1 MFRLNEEQEYIVNE
15 AVKWYYNS
23 YSQVFQFSGGP
34 GTGKSTVLNEIIK
47 RLGLNPLTEIAA
59 MSFIGSAS
67 LVMRLKGLT
76 NAKTIHSWI
85 YNVEEVNAL
94 DENGNIV
101 MDTMLNRPIKV
112 PRFTLVDALPRDIK
126 LIVIDEAY
134 TVPLKMRSQIEK
146 FGIKILA
153 CGDPMQ
159 LPPVNDLPAFL
170 VTGEIHHLTQVM
182 RQQGRDDIIYLCN
195 RVKAG
200 LPLISGFYG
209 NSMVINKNDI
219 TDNLLLWADQVI
231 CCTNRTRDNLN
242 YKIRGILGYKGNTP
256 QYGEKVV
263 CRKNDWLTSIPFDN
277 GGKLN
282 LVNGL
287 TGTVVNNPDISSF
300 DGKLFSMDFIPTLVP
315 NLQFSNLR
323 CNYKHMISDNAKRTA
338 IRNNRYEFGNMF
350 EYAYAITDHIAQGG
364 QWHKVLYISEN
375 IPEIQMNLDLVG
387 ISRADQLVIIAH

>member
-1 MFRLNEEQEYIVNE
+1 MFRLNEGQEYIVNE

-200 LPLISGFYG
+200 LPLISGFY
-209 NSMVINKNDI
+209 
-219 TDNLLLWADQVI
+219 
-231 CCTNRTRDNLN
+231 
-242 YKIRGILGYKGNTP
+242 
-256 QYGEKVV
+256 
-263 CRKNDWLTSIPFDN
+263 
-277 GGKLN
+277 
-282 LVNGL
+282 
-287 TGTVVNNPDISSF
+287 
-300 DGKLFSMDFIPTLVP
+300 
-315 NLQFSNLR
+315 
-323 CNYKHMISDNAKRTA
+323 
-338 IRNNRYEFGNMF
+338 
-350 EYAYAITDHIAQGG
+350 
-364 QWHKVLYISEN
+364 
-375 IPEIQMNLDLVG
+375 
-387 ISRADQLVIIAH
+387 